1 MADEHDHDLTA
12 DVPMED
18 RVDNLETPDPVE
30 TALSVTTAD
39 IRRELVPLLG
49 GGALLLS
56 ALRSLGRGQLRA
68 LPKGA
73 AGVGLISYGL
83 RNRRSSDDST
93 LEPRAA
99 EIDSGTEGKELS
111 DEARAAAERLDSGRE
126 SQIDA
131 DGEIDDTAQL
141 GDERDSGES
150 SRIEFTDNAADAEPR
165 SKPDEDDGSD
175 DPRRNADDDT
185 TEIDIS
191 DSAMAEEVS
200 EATGPDPEQAQPTQT
215 DATEPESTPDD
226 DAAPTNSE
234 PDEESE
240 TASDTRD
247 DDTGADAADRMDET
261 EDDENQ

>member
-30 TALSVTTAD
+30 TALSVTTGD

-93 LEPRAA
+93 LEPRAT
-99 EIDSGTEGKELS
+99 EIDSGTEGKETS
-111 DEARAAAERLDSGRE
+111 DEARAAAERPDSGRE
-126 SQIDA
+126 SQIAA
-131 DGEIDDTAQL
+131 DGEIDDTAQV

-165 SKPDEDDGSD
+165 SKPDDADGSD
-175 DPRRNADDDT
+175 DPRRNVDDET

-226 DAAPTNSE
+226 
-234 PDEESE
+234 ESE
-240 TASDTRD
+240 TASDARD
-247 DDTGADAADRMDET
+247 DDTGADAADKMDET